1 MMTNEHQEIKSI
13 VDAGYRLVVYPY
25 CFLNVSGV
33 GKIHILRP
41 QDNPRRWIPFLSTI
55 LLGWLNTRHT
65 LTLLSLYGRNLLNGC
80 DLTEEIYSHVA
91 YQGLSLRT
99 FDFRDAVG
107 FDD

>member
-1 MMTNEHQEIKSI
+1 MMTNEHHAIKSI
-13 VDAGYRLVVYPY
+13 VDAGYRLVVYTY

-33 GKIHILRP
+33 VKILKLRP

-80 DLTEEIYSHVA
+80 DLTAEIYCHVV
-91 YQGLSLRT
+91 YQGLPFTT

-107 FDD
+107 CAD

>member
-1 MMTNEHQEIKSI
+1 MMVNEYQEIKSL

-33 GKIHILRP
+33 GKIHILRL

-55 LLGWLNTRHT
+55 LFGWLDIKNT

-80 DLTEEIYSHVA
+80 DLTEEIYSHVV
-91 YQGLSLRT
+91 YQGLPLRD
-99 FDFRDAVG
+99 FDLRDAVG

>member
-1 MMTNEHQEIKSI
+1 MTNEYQEIKSI

-25 CFLNVSGV
+25 CFLIVSGV
-33 GKIHILRP
+33 GKIHILRQ

-55 LLGWLNTRHT
+55 LLGWLNTRDT
-65 LTLLSLYGRNLLNGC
+65 LTLLSLYNGC
-80 DLTEEIYSHVA
+80 DLTEEIYSHVVL
-91 YQGLSLRT
+91 QSLPLST